1 MLPDRASNPGP
12 LTYESG
18 ALPIAQRG
26 PARCME
32 TAVHGIKANDPHYFY
47 LTLRQNT
54 TSGEIKNCV
63 YIFIYFTDFTIKLV
77 YFLSIQSMLKVQI
90 SVFFVFFFLKMD
102 PCLLERNLVFQIIQF
117 LPELRRKNNVSVSK
131 HKMLV

>member
-18 ALPIAQRG
+18 ALPIALRG

-32 TAVHGIKANDPHYFY
+32 TAVHGIQAIDPHYFY

-63 YIFIYFTDFTIKLV
+63 YIFIYFTDFYDKIGIFPFYSEYVKSSN
-77 YFLSIQSMLKVQI
+77 FR
-90 SVFFVFFFLKMD
+90 FFF
-102 PCLLERNLVFQIIQF
+102 F
-117 LPELRRKNNVSVSK
+117 
-131 HKMLV
+131 